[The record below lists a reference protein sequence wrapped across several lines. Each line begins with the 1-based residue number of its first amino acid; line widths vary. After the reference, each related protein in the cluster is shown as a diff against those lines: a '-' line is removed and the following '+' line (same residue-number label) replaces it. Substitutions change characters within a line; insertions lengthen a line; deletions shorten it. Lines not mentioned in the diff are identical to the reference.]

1 MADEKDKAK
10 DKNKQEMLK
19 EKAEESGGTFV
30 NSGGNAGAGKSG
42 AIVLGGTEPE
52 ADEKPSGEKENR

>member
-10 DKNKQEMLK
+10 DKNKQEKLK
-19 EKAEESGGTFV
+19 EKAEETGGTFV

-42 AIVLGGTEPE
+42 GIILGGTEPHV
-52 ADEKPSGEKENR
+52 DEKPNDEKENG